1 MESFL
6 FLGRISIQGIVCL
19 FVCFFPFPFHP
30 LAATMME
37 TTNEA
42 SDKRAMKDKTV
53 NVATAR
59 VMRVLLEAE
68 IFAGRAMA
76 ASTSIARIVGIGTR
90 AAKDGETGAAGA
102 IVVGVM
108 PG

>member
-1 MESFL
+1 MKKDPCKKGGKRIRWEQASVESFL
-6 FLGRISIQGIVCL
+6 WGRISIQGIVSFL
-19 FVCFFPFPFHP
+19 FHSLPFHP

-42 SDKRAMKDKTV
+42 SDKRAIKDKTV

-68 IFAGRAMA
+68 IFAGRTTT
-76 ASTSIARIVGIGTR
+76 ASTSIAHCGDRNWGR
-90 AAKDGETGAAGA
+90 E
-102 IVVGVM
+102 
-108 PG
+108 